1 MKAKLPL
8 IIVIIVVIALVVVA
22 IVIGTPKKE
31 GEEGTQGEAVKSFK
45 DIEIAKEIY
54 GFSAE
59 IKEINDKTLTL
70 ESYVP
75 LADEKA
81 EPVKGIVKAKITDN
95 TKIFKLIF
103 PKETTKNT
111 EPVQPQEIEMKFED
125 LKVGDKINIGATNN
139 VSENIKNG
147 TEFEINDI
155 FYIVLE

>member
-22 IVIGTPKKE
+22 IVIGMSKKE
-31 GEEGTQGEAVKSFK
+31 GEEGTQGEAFK
-45 DIEIAKEIY
+45 DVEIAKEIY

-59 IKEINDKTLTL
+59 IKEINDKALTL

-95 TKIFKLIF
+95 TKIVKLVF
-103 PKETTKNT
+103 PKQIT
-111 EPVQPQEIEMKFED
+111 EGTEAVQPEETEMKFED
-125 LKVGDKINIGATNN
+125 LKVGDKINISATNN

-147 TEFEINDI
+147 TEFEIKDI